1 MAKKIYT
8 IFASLFL
15 AVLFFNLVPGK
26 AMASITAIFDIIPD
40 PGIVNQDV
48 KIKVLADAK
57 DANSGISTIDIFI
70 DNKFVVNYICGGVS
84 FCYRTLTHK
93 FTSVKQYKIDA
104 IVGYGQG
111 LIFNIPQKILDVVA
125 APPPPSPATS
135 TGCQ

>member
-70 DNKFVVNYICGGVS
+70 DNYLIITSYKFSNISLQC
-84 FCYRTLTHK
+84 
-93 FTSVKQYKIDA
+93 I
-104 IVGYGQG
+104 
-111 LIFNIPQKILDVVA
+111 LIFNLIIKFK
-125 APPPPSPATS
+125 
-135 TGCQ
+135 